1 MAVLRANDSVNSAL
15 NKMTANARE
24 DLSKL
29 SSVLGTG
36 RQELSGLQNTLSG
49 YQAALGQTQN
59 TLSAAVNL
67 TNTLSTGLE
76 RLAGDVKSFS
86 ESEAFRQFSDVLEN
100 NPDGMADYLSS
111 PVELQT
117 EKVYEISTY
126 GSAMA
131 PYYIMLALFVGSLLT
146 ATMVKVQLR
155 PARAAMLGVN
165 ATQRYFG
172 RFILFFLIGQI
183 QALVTGLGCLY
194 YIGMQCVSPGRFL
207 LACCVCSLNFCV
219 MNYSLVY
226 ALDNIG
232 MALSVIIM
240 VLQVAGSGGTYPID
254 VVPQLFQTLY
264 PIMPF
269 LLEVHGHPA
278 WHVRAVYG
286 TWPAAVLPGAPPE
299 RGHRAQ

>member
-1 MAVLRANDSVNSAL
+1 
-15 NKMTANARE
+15 
-24 DLSKL
+24 
-29 SSVLGTG
+29 
-36 RQELSGLQNTLSG
+36 
-49 YQAALGQTQN
+49 
-59 TLSAAVNL
+59 
-67 TNTLSTGLE
+67 
-76 RLAGDVKSFS
+76 
-86 ESEAFRQFSDVLEN
+86 
-100 NPDGMADYLSS
+100 
-111 PVELQT
+111 
-117 EKVYEISTY
+117 
-126 GSAMA
+126 
-131 PYYIMLALFVGSLLT
+131 
-146 ATMVKVQLR
+146 
-155 PARAAMLGVN
+155 MLGVN

-269 LLEVHGHPA
+269 HYGMGYDPRDDRRRVRNHLLEVHGHPA
-278 WHVRAVYG
+278 RHVRTVYG